1 MISELRKHPLGL
13 SLLIPYQRCVLLI
26 MSFRSWHH
34 GLYPTTSYSCYVSTR
49 ISSSPVRPQP
59 ISTATSPAQPFTPL
73 CKRTSMLMMASAVYL
88 RHVSTVPVQATL
100 KMAATVSNTLL
111 WNYFRPRVYNTL
123 TRLLLV
129 TAYTGSNATAWCS
142 DNAISIPVGICTPMS
157 IGSYSV
163 DCPGINGT
171 YDPGYT
177 TILASNKSSLPV
189 TTSTPTYN
197 PTTVS
202 PTSMPL
208 SSLSSSLPQT
218 RISPSQDI
226 GSSSS
231 SASQPSSSPSN
242 STTSSQ
248 GREGSG
254 NDGGLSGPST
264 IAIGVV
270 LPGVAVIVAIVF
282 GILGVK
288 KYRREGRVLP
298 RRRWSL

>member
-1 MISELRKHPLGL
+1 MASRAL
-13 SLLIPYQRCVLLI
+13 SYVLLLLC
-26 MSFRSWHH
+26 
-34 GLYPTTSYSCYVSTR
+34 LYKDIIVAGMTTAYFYSDVSCTALYATVQTDIDAHDGQCGVFATR
-49 ISSSPVRPQP
+49 INS
-59 ISTATSPAQPFTPL
+59 
-73 CKRTSMLMMASAVYL
+73 ASAKYINDGC
-88 RHVSTVPVQATL
+88 S
-100 KMAATVSNTLL
+100 
-111 WNYFRPRVYNTL
+111 
-123 TRLLLV
+123 V
-129 TAYTGSNATAWCS
+129 TAYTGSNATAWC
-142 DNAISIPVGICTPMS
+142 NEHAILIPVGICTPMS
-157 IGSYSV
+157 IESYSV

-177 TILASNKSSLPV
+177 TILASNQSSPV

-197 PTTVS
+197 TIAV
-202 PTSMPL
+202 
-208 SSLSSSLPQT
+208 
-218 RISPSQDI
+218 
-226 GSSSS
+226 SS

-248 GREGSG
+248 GRGGSG

-282 GILGVK
+282 GVLGVK

>member
-34 GLYPTTSYSCYVSTR
+34 GLYPTSYSCYVSTR

-73 CKRTSMLMMASAVYL
+73 CKRTLTLMMASAVYL
-88 RHVSTVPVQATL
+88 RHVSTVPVQNTST
-100 KMAATVSNTLL
+100 MAAPVSNTLL
-111 WNYFRPRVYNTL
+111 WNYFRPRLYNTL

-129 TAYTGSNATAWCS
+129 TAYTGSNATAWC
-142 DNAISIPVGICTPMS
+142 NEHAILIPVGICTPMS
-157 IGSYSV
+157 IESYSV

-177 TILASNKSSLPV
+177 TILASNQSSPV

-197 PTTVS
+197 TIAV
-202 PTSMPL
+202 
-208 SSLSSSLPQT
+208 
-218 RISPSQDI
+218 
-226 GSSSS
+226 SS
-231 SASQPSSSPSN
+231 SASRPSSSPSN

-282 GILGVK
+282 GVLGVK